1 MRAILIL
8 WLNPERNYVNPIGGV
23 DYQILV
29 DDFAFPSDDVNFNP
43 TLSNPNEEIL
53 CLTTVSTES
62 VPDMRIYSAVISN
75 VPTLVKNSTYT
86 FINEFQTSTHY
97 VFKSLPGIIDAIEQR
112 ESEANLKVR
121 LESKFDKLSMVNA
134 PIMAKYGSATL
145 TSNEQKIYDRTME
158 VQSRTIGNDENARR
172 LIDIATANSIEGAAQ
187 QAFAINSGWFEDGIT
202 PLDIPFNELTV

>member
-8 WLNPERNYVNPIGGV
+8 WASLERNYVNPKGGV
-23 DYQILV
+23 DYQILA
-29 DDFAFPSDDVNFNP
+29 DDFAFPSDDVAFNP

-53 CLTTVSTES
+53 CIANVQSDS
-62 VPDMRIYSAVISN
+62 VPDMRVYSAVISSA
-75 VPTLVKNSTYT
+75 PTLVKNSTYQ

-121 LESKFDKLSMVNA
+121 LESKFDKLTMVNA
-134 PIMAKYGSATL
+134 PIMAKYGSVTL
-145 TSNEQKIYDRTME
+145 TPIEQAIYDRTME

-172 LIDIATANSIEGAAQ
+172 LIEIATANAVEGATQ

-202 PLDIPFNELTV
+202 PLDIPFNELNV